1 MARCFLKGTK
11 GASLNLA
18 MAAAAWNLKLWI
30 NESIFWRLFT
40 RLLEKV
46 LPPAKSTHNINPIPG
61 DLYKAS

>member
-1 MARCFLKGTK
+1 M
-11 GASLNLA
+11 NLA